1 MQGDGHEWAA
11 GIDGAPT
18 DSGSSGRAP
27 RGSRRR
33 RSRTDAREASPSEGA
48 PREVAPGADDD
59 APARD
64 EARGERGG
72 GRRTKRRER
81 SDAPRRASTSE
92 RRSESRSERRSD
104 ERPRRAPRAGE
115 RAGDDLPPPEL
126 VTDDAGLRALCERLA
141 GAPRIAIDTEAD
153 SFFSYRERV
162 CLVQVSTPAGD
173 WVVDPLA
180 DLDLAPL
187 GAVLADRSRCKIF
200 HDGEY
205 DVLLFKREYGFE
217 IANIFDTRVAA
228 AALGYESVG
237 LAGVLERHFD
247 VVLDKKQQ
255 LSDWSKR
262 PLTDDQIRYARLD
275 THYLVEL
282 ADQLEALLVE
292 KGRMPV
298 LEGECARLES
308 LEVPD
313 RSFDPDEFI
322 RLKGARAL
330 DLSRMAVLRELFVER
345 DAIAS
350 ERNVPPFKVVSHGAL
365 VEAARRRPKNAR
377 DLEALPGMSRKLVQR
392 HGKRLIAAVE
402 RGLDAGPLDR
412 APRLA
417 PKDGTGSLDER
428 ATELHDRLKTL
439 RKKLADAEGFD
450 SSLAINR
457 RTLLDLAERA
467 PTTMDAL
474 DAVEGLLP
482 WQIDAFGAAIV
493 DAVRR
498 FGRDWESGAIPPRR
512 GRRRSN

>member
-1 MQGDGHEWAA
+1 MQGDGQKWAA
-11 GIDGAPT
+11 GIDGHTGDAASDATGGAAPRSRSAKSRSDTSRSGTTRSPGT
-18 DSGSSGRAP
+18 DSPESAATPRDSGRREGRSRRGRRSAGDGARSDDRDRSK
-27 RGSRRR
+27 RGSER
-33 RSRTDAREASPSEGA
+33 ARGGSG
-48 PREVAPGADDD
+48 
-59 APARD
+59 
-64 EARGERGG
+64 EARQPK
-72 GRRTKRRER
+72 GRV
-81 SDAPRRASTSE
+81 
-92 RRSESRSERRSD
+92 
-104 ERPRRAPRAGE
+104 
-115 RAGDDLPPPEL
+115 GDDLPPPAL
-126 VTDDAGLRALCERLA
+126 ITDDAGLRELCDHLA
-141 GAPRIAIDTEAD
+141 DQARIAIDTEAD

-187 GAVLADRSRCKIF
+187 GEVLADPARCKIF

-205 DVLLFKREYGFE
+205 DVLLFKREHGFE
-217 IANIFDTRVAA
+217 IANIFDTRIAA

-237 LAGVLERHFD
+237 LAGVLERHFG

-282 ADQLEALLVE
+282 ASQLEDLLGE
-292 KGRMPV
+292 QGRMPV
-298 LEGECARLES
+298 LEGECARLEA

-330 DLSRMAVLRELFVER
+330 DLARMAVLRELFVER

-350 ERNVPPFKVVSHGAL
+350 ERNVPPFKVVSHSAL
-365 VEAARRRPKNAR
+365 VEAARRRPRNGR
-377 DLEALPGMSRKLVQR
+377 DLESLPGMSRKLVQR
-392 HGKRLIAAVE
+392 HGKRLIAAIE
-402 RGLDAGPLDR
+402 RGQEAGPLER

-417 PKDGTGSLDER
+417 PKDGTGHLDER
-428 ATELHDRLKTL
+428 GTELHDRLKTL

-457 RTLLDLAERA
+457 RTLLDLAAKA
-467 PTTMDAL
+467 PTEADAL
-474 DAVEGLLP
+474 PGVEGLLP
-482 WQIDAFGAAIV
+482 WQIASFGDAIV

-498 FGRDWESGAIPPRR
+498 FDRDWASGAIQPRR